1 MPLPLLMLVA
11 YLVLGMGTTTALWT
25 GNRDEL
31 DMAIGFEVDDEHDVG
46 VFRLL
51 LTVMFVL
58 VWPVV
63 FWDAFSKR

>member
-31 DMAIGFEVDDEHDVG
+31 DMAIGFEVDDEDDVG

>member
-1 MPLPLLMLVA
+1 VPLPLLMLVA

-31 DMAIGFEVDDEHDVG
+31 DMAIGFEVDDEDDVG

>member
-1 MPLPLLMLVA
+1 VPLPLLMLVA

>member
-31 DMAIGFEVDDEHDVG
+31 DMAIGFELDDEDDIG